1 LGRIQLKKILTN
13 GIIFFLA
20 SAFIADAQ
28 ENPCDQISVP
38 RADFEVRTDFARIT
52 TKWYPEW
59 LDTKEVT
66 NRCFMKEN

>member
-1 LGRIQLKKILTN
+1 MKKILLAS
-13 GIIFFLA
+13 IILSLA

-28 ENPCDQISVP
+28 ENPCDQISAP
-38 RADFEVRTDFARIT
+38 RADFEVRTDFARVT

-66 NRCFMKEN
+66 NRCFMKVN